1 MHERTILQ
9 ASRSKLLKEDV
20 FGRTEVIGTGGSRRV
35 RRDASAAAWWARS
48 TARILLKAEAR
59 ALAVLDDIPGVPALI
74 DTGHDRLER
83 EYLDGSP
90 MQESR
95 PTNPAYFREAAR
107 LLRRIHRCGVVHN
120 DLAKEPN
127 LLMTNDGMPAIVDFQ
142 LARFW
147 PQRGRLFRIL
157 AREDL
162 RHLLKH
168 KRTYCAESL
177 TSREKSILANPS
189 PIARVWMATVK
200 PVYLFVT
207 RRLMGW
213 EDREGA
219 GDRV

>member
-1 MHERTILQ
+1 MQ

-20 FGRTEVIGTGGSRRV
+20 FGRTELVGAGSVRRV
-35 RRDASAAAWWARS
+35 RRDASGAAWWARGA
-48 TARILLKAEAR
+48 ARALLRAEAR
-59 ALAVLDDIPGVPALI
+59 ALAVLEEIDGVPALI
-74 DTGHDRLER
+74 DAGRDRLER
-83 EYLDGSP
+83 EYLDGRP
-90 MQESR
+90 MQEGR
-95 PTNPAYFREAAR
+95 PTDPDYFSAAFR
-107 LLRRIHRCGVVHN
+107 LLCRIHRAGVVHN

-127 LLMTNDGMPAIVDFQ
+127 LLVTAGGGPAIVDFQ

-147 PQRGRLFRIL
+147 PARGKLFRIM

-168 KRTYCAESL
+168 KRTYCADHL
-177 TSREKSILANPS
+177 TVREKAILGSPS
-189 PIARVWMATVK
+189 PIARAWMATVK

>member
-1 MHERTILQ
+1 MILQ

-20 FGRTEVIGTGGSRRV
+20 FGRTELVGTGSLRRV
-35 RRDASAAAWWARS
+35 RRNAGAAAWWARAA
-48 TARILLKAEAR
+48 ARALLRAEAR
-59 ALAVLDDIPGVPALI
+59 ALAVLDDIDGVPALI
-74 DTGHDRLER
+74 TTDREWLER
-83 EYLDGSP
+83 EYLDGRP
-90 MQESR
+90 MQEGR
-95 PTNPAYFREAAR
+95 PTDPAYFREASG
-107 LLRRIHRCGVVHN
+107 LLRRIHRSGVVHN

-127 LLMTNDGMPAIVDFQ
+127 LLVRPDGKPAIVDFQ

-147 PQRGRLFRIL
+147 PERGKLFRIL

-168 KRTYCAESL
+168 KRTYCAECL
-177 TSREKSILANPS
+177 TSRERNILARPS